1 MLDILCNLL
10 GAAFLLPLGMALGSF
25 FEVVLDRVPRGE
37 SLLWP
42 PSHCR
47 TCGHRLTAD
56 ELIPVVSY
64 LAQRG
69 RCRACDTP
77 IGRGVPIR
85 EAASGLAL
93 AVPWAVTGCADP
105 VPALSLGIGLLVA
118 IWIGY
123 GVIRV
128 RASSTARKGN

>member
-1 MLDILCNLL
+1 MDIMCNLL
-10 GAAFLLPLGMALGSF
+10 GAAFLLPLGAALGSF

-47 TCGHRLTAD
+47 TCRRRLIAD
-56 ELIPVVSY
+56 ELVPVISY

-69 RCRACDTP
+69 RCRGCDTP

-85 EAASGLAL
+85 EGLSGLAL
-93 AVPWAVTGCADP
+93 ALPWALGGCGHP
-105 VPALSLGIGLLVA
+105 VAALIAGILLLLGIWVLQG
-118 IWIGY
+118 
-123 GVIRV
+123 IRQV
-128 RASSTARKGN
+128 RRPAGSARN

>member
-1 MLDILCNLL
+1 LLDILCNLL

-47 TCGHRLTAD
+47 TCGHRLTVD
-56 ELIPVVSY
+56 ELVPVISY

-69 RCRACDTP
+69 RCRACDSP

-85 EAASGLAL
+85 EAISGLTL
-93 AVPWAVTGCADP
+93 AVPWAITGCANP
-105 VPALSLGIGLLVA
+105 VPALSLGTALLAA
-118 IWIGY
+118 IWIGIAVTRPR
-123 GVIRV
+123 G
-128 RASSTARKGN
+128 SSTSGTGN

>member
-1 MLDILCNLL
+1 LLDILCNLL

-47 TCGHRLTAD
+47 TCKHRLTVD
-56 ELIPVVSY
+56 ELVPVISY
-64 LAQRG
+64 LVQRG

-77 IGRGVPIR
+77 IGLGVPIR
-85 EAASGLAL
+85 EALSGLAL
-93 AVPWAVTGCADP
+93 ALPWALVGCASP
-105 VPALSLGIGLLVA
+105 IASLFGGLVVLVA
-118 IWIGY
+118 IWVAQ
-123 GVIRV
+123 GVRQ
-128 RASSTARKGN
+128 ARRSAAGPRN

>member
-1 MLDILCNLL
+1 MDIMCNLL
-10 GAAFLLPLGMALGSF
+10 GAAFLLPLGAALGSF

-47 TCGHRLTAD
+47 TCRHRLTAD
-56 ELIPVVSY
+56 ELIPVISY

-85 EAASGLAL
+85 EALSGLAL
-93 AVPWAVTGCADP
+93 ALPWALGGCGH
-105 VPALSLGIGLLVA
+105 PAAALIGGLVVLVA
-118 IWIGY
+118 IWIAQ
-123 GVIRV
+123 GVRQG
-128 RASSTARKGN
+128 RRPPAGAARN

>member
-1 MLDILCNLL
+1 MDIMCNLL
-10 GAAFLLPLGMALGSF
+10 GAAFLLPLGAALGSF

-47 TCGHRLTAD
+47 TCRRRLTAD
-56 ELIPVVSY
+56 ELVPVISY

-85 EAASGLAL
+85 EGLSSLAL
-93 AVPWAVTGCADP
+93 ALPWAVGGCGHP
-105 VPALSLGIGLLVA
+105 VAALIAGLVVLLGI
-118 IWIGY
+118 WIIQ
-123 GVIRV
+123 GVGQ
-128 RASSTARKGN
+128 ARRPPAGSARN

>member
-1 MLDILCNLL
+1 MDIMCNLL
-10 GAAFLLPLGMALGSF
+10 GAAFLLPLGAALGSF
-25 FEVVLDRVPRGE
+25 FEVVLDRIPRGE

-56 ELIPVVSY
+56 ELVPVISY

-85 EAASGLAL
+85 EALSGLAL
-93 AVPWAVTGCADP
+93 AVPWALAGCGHP
-105 VPALSLGIGLLVA
+105 VAALIAGLGLLVA
-118 IWIGY
+118 IWIVQ
-123 GVIRV
+123 GVRQ
-128 RASSTARKGN
+128 ARGSPAGSARN

>member
-1 MLDILCNLL
+1 LLDILCNLL
-10 GAAFLLPLGMALGSF
+10 GAAFLLPLGAALGSF
-25 FEVVLDRVPRGE
+25 FEVVLDRLPRGE

-47 TCGHRLTAD
+47 TCGHRLSAD
-56 ELIPVVSY
+56 ELVPVISY

-85 EAASGLAL
+85 EGLSGSAL
-93 AVPWAVTGCADP
+93 AVPWALAGCAQP
-105 VPALSLGIGLLVA
+105 GFALGTGIALLVAVWVVRGLLV
-118 IWIGY
+118 G
-123 GVIRV
+123 
-128 RASSTARKGN
+128 RASKAGR

>member
-25 FEVVLDRVPRGE
+25 FEVVLDRLPRGE

-47 TCGHRLTAD
+47 TCGHRLTVD
-56 ELIPVVSY
+56 ELVPVVSY
-64 LAQRG
+64 LAQHG

-85 EAASGLAL
+85 EGLSGLAL
-93 AVPWAVTGCADP
+93 ALPWAVTGCAHP
-105 VPALSLGIGLLVA
+105 VVALVA
-118 IWIGY
+118 GVVVLIAVWVSY
-123 GVIRV
+123 GVILR
-128 RASSTARKGN
+128 RDSTAAPRGN

>member
-1 MLDILCNLL
+1 LLDILCNLL

-25 FEVVLDRVPRGE
+25 LELAADRLPRGE

-47 TCGHRLTAD
+47 TCQHRLTVD

-69 RCRACDTP
+69 RCGACDTP

-85 EAASGLAL
+85 EALSGLAF
-93 AVPWAVTGCADP
+93 ATPWLIVGCAHP
-105 VPALSLGIGLLVA
+105 VGSLTAGVALLVVLWLVTILGTRRPPSA
-118 IWIGY
+118 
-123 GVIRV
+123 
-128 RASSTARKGN
+128 A

>member
-10 GAAFLLPLGMALGSF
+10 GAAFLLPLGLALGSF

-64 LAQRG
+64 LAERG

-85 EAASGLAL
+85 EAVSGVAL
-93 AVPWAVTGCADP
+93 AAPWAVIGCAAP
-105 VPALSLGIGLLVA
+105 ILAMGTGIGLLLL
-118 IWIGY
+118 IWLGY
-123 GVIRV
+123 GVVLRYLG
-128 RASSTARKGN
+128 SK

>member
-1 MLDILCNLL
+1 MDIMCNLL
-10 GAAFLLPLGMALGSF
+10 GAAFLLPLGAALGSF

-47 TCGHRLTAD
+47 TCRIRLTAD
-56 ELIPVVSY
+56 ELIPVISY
-64 LAQRG
+64 LAQHG

-85 EAASGLAL
+85 EALSGLTLALPWAL
-93 AVPWAVTGCADP
+93 AGCSHPIAALITGCA
-105 VPALSLGIGLLVA
+105 LLLA
-118 IWIGY
+118 IWIAQS
-123 GVIRV
+123 V
-128 RASSTARKGN
+128 RQARRSRAGSARN

>member
-1 MLDILCNLL
+1 
-10 GAAFLLPLGMALGSF
+10 
-25 FEVVLDRVPRGE
+25 VVLDRLPRGE

-47 TCGHRLTAD
+47 TCKHRLTAD
-56 ELIPVVSY
+56 ELVPVISY

-85 EAASGLAL
+85 EALSGLAL
-93 AVPWAVTGCADP
+93 GLPWAIVGCAHP
-105 VPALSLGIGLLVA
+105 LAAIGAGIVALLA
-118 IWIGY
+118 IWIVR
-123 GVIRV
+123 GVTQGRTT
-128 RASSTARKGN
+128 SG

>member
-1 MLDILCNLL
+1 MDIMCNLL
-10 GAAFLLPLGMALGSF
+10 GAAFLLPLGAALGSF

-47 TCGHRLTAD
+47 TCRRRLTAD
-56 ELIPVVSY
+56 ELVPVISY

-85 EAASGLAL
+85 EALSGLAL
-93 AVPWAVTGCADP
+93 ALPWALGGCGHP
-105 VPALSLGIGLLVA
+105 VAALIAGVALLVA
-118 IWIGY
+118 IW
-123 GVIRV
+123 VIQAV
-128 RASSTARKGN
+128 RQARHSPAGPARN

>member
-1 MLDILCNLL
+1 MDIMCNLL
-10 GAAFLLPLGMALGSF
+10 GAAFLLPLGAALGSF

-47 TCGHRLTAD
+47 TCRRRLTAD
-56 ELIPVVSY
+56 ELVPVISY

-69 RCRACDTP
+69 RCRTCDAP

-85 EAASGLAL
+85 EALSGLAL
-93 AVPWAVTGCADP
+93 ALPWALAGCGHPIVALITGL
-105 VPALSLGIGLLVA
+105 ALLLA
-118 IWIGY
+118 IWIVQGLRLARRLPA
-123 GVIRV
+123 GSV
-128 RASSTARKGN
+128 RN

>member
-1 MLDILCNLL
+1 
-10 GAAFLLPLGMALGSF
+10 MALGSF

-47 TCGHRLTAD
+47 TCKHRLTVD
-56 ELIPVVSY
+56 ELVPVISY

-69 RCRACDTP
+69 RCRACDTQ

-85 EAASGLAL
+85 EALSGLAL
-93 AVPWAVTGCADP
+93 AVPWALTGCAQP
-105 VPALSLGIGLLVA
+105 IASLVGGIILLLA
-118 IWIGY
+118 IWIAQ
-123 GVIRV
+123 GVRQ
-128 RASSTARKGN
+128 ARRPAAD